1 MKIDHNFF
9 NERRKNYLHF
19 DQSISSEIIFKYVT
33 DPKNIEQH
41 SFLPFMHFTMTSQKV
56 EKQYCTKKKKYIVR
70 KKKPKEREIK
80 YASHLDSA
88 IYAYYSLQL
97 SSLYEEL
104 LTKNLLTEC
113 VLAFRKNP
121 NYPSNIH
128 IAKDVFN
135 EIKQR
140 QNCSVLCVDIKGFFD
155 NLDHKL
161 LKDSWNKI
169 LNTSFLPKD
178 HYQVYK
184 SITKFSYVDKY
195 ELLKILQLSPNKKH
209 NDLTRICSI
218 KEFRQLVRKKNL
230 IRKNEKNKGIP
241 QGSSIS
247 AALSNFYMLSFD
259 DFIKHKVDRIGGKYY
274 RYCDDILIIC
284 NIGDDKNILLE
295 IQKSI
300 SKINLEIQTDKT
312 QILQFK
318 NGITVNNEKL
328 QYLGFTYDGK
338 QILLRDSGLTKYSHK
353 VMKVVKMT
361 NNHLI
366 RINCSRLRK
375 NQPLLKLNKKH
386 IYYRFSYLGKR
397 NYITYALRAARIM
410 NEPAIKKQVKPH
422 WARLK
427 KHLLLR
433 EELHNPNYLLERIQ
447 RKGK

>member
-19 DQSISSEIIFKYVT
+19 DQSVSSEIIFKYVT
-33 DPKNIEQH
+33 NPKNIEQH
-41 SFLPFMHFTMTSQKV
+41 SFLSFMHFTLTSHKV
-56 EKQYCTKKKKYIVR
+56 EKHYCTKKKKYIVR

-88 IYAYYSLQL
+88 IYSYYSFLL
-97 SSLYEEL
+97 SFLYEEL
-104 LTKNLLTEC
+104 LTKKSLNEC

-121 NYPSNIH
+121 NFPSTIH
-128 IAKDVFN
+128 IAENVFN
-135 EIKQR
+135 EIKNR
-140 QNCSVLCVDIKGFFD
+140 QNCSVLCIDIKGFFD

-161 LKDSWNKI
+161 IKDSWSEI
-169 LNTSFLPKD
+169 LNTNYLPKD

-184 SITKFSYVDKY
+184 SITKFSFVDKY
-195 ELLKILQLSPNKKH
+195 ELLKALQLSPNKKH
-209 NDLTRICSI
+209 YDLKRICSI
-218 KEFRQLVRKKNL
+218 KEFRQTVRKKN
-230 IRKNEKNKGIP
+230 IIQKNEKNKGIP
-241 QGSSIS
+241 QGSPIS

-259 DFIKHKVDRIGGKYY
+259 DFIKNKLDKIGGKYY

-284 NIGDDKNILLE
+284 NTGDDKNILLE
-295 IQKSI
+295 VQKSI
-300 SKINLEIQTDKT
+300 RKINLEIQTEKT

-318 NGITVNNEKL
+318 NGVTVNEEKL

-338 QILLRDSGLTKYSHK
+338 QILLRDSGLAKYSHK

-366 RINCSRLRK
+366 RINCSHLRK

-397 NYITYALRAARIM
+397 NYISYALRAARIM
-410 NEPAIKKQVKPH
+410 NEPAIKKQV
-422 WARLK
+422 
-427 KHLLLR
+427 
-433 EELHNPNYLLERIQ
+433 
-447 RKGK
+447 